1 MYNKDEKSHWRAR
14 IVHVLLCLLTLLL
27 VPATINSCLSTPSYG
42 GGPDGAAMHA
52 LGLLFGW
59 AVSEVYALVGLTLL
73 HVVAECKRAIKI
85 EPPALKVIL
94 AVALTFV
101 LPFFVIPFAICSYFL
116 IRYKK
121 MTVPTLLWMLAAS
134 AIASFIAED
143 KMFSCSLFATMPIYG
158 VISWWF
164 DRRMA
169 KHKEDGLA

>member
-1 MYNKDEKSHWRAR
+1 MYNKDEKSHWSAR

-42 GGPDGAAMHA
+42 SSDGAAMHA
-52 LGLLFGW
+52 LDVLLGLV
-59 AVSEVYALVGLTLL
+59 VSLVFALVGLTLL
-73 HVVAECKRAIKI
+73 HV
-85 EPPALKVIL
+85 ALKNN
-94 AVALTFV
+94 VAN
-101 LPFFVIPFAICSYFL
+101 
-116 IRYKK
+116 K

-143 KMFSCSLFATMPIYG
+143 KMFSCSLFATTPVYG

-169 KHKEDGLA
+169 KHKEDGQA